1 MNGANKSNLHTK
13 SDWKNN
19 RKRQKVTGKTTT
31 KWEKVTGKITEKV
44 KK

>member
-1 MNGANKSNLHTK
+1 MIDKFCRI
-13 SDWKNN
+13 N
-19 RKRQKVTGKTTT
+19 RKILQILSNKDEKVTGKTTT